1 MMPSAEEQPPSLCI
15 APNELLVTTSYY
27 QKERGALRPSLI
39 SSLVRFIDRIN
50 AGKQSWRR
58 CASTVFQIMLGK
70 QQAPSRR
77 DSFRYCLRIN
87 THIKVRRDKMKLR
100 EIVDD
105 VELQR
110 VAMLKN
116 NAKRAQKQYR
126 DAQARLKI
134 AKAKQAMLR
143 AQVQSP
149 TAS

>member
-1 MMPSAEEQPPSLCI
+1 
-15 APNELLVTTSYY
+15 
-27 QKERGALRPSLI
+27 
-39 SSLVRFIDRIN
+39 
-50 AGKQSWRR
+50 
-58 CASTVFQIMLGK
+58 
-70 QQAPSRR
+70 
-77 DSFRYCLRIN
+77 
-87 THIKVRRDKMKLR
+87 MKLR